1 MGLTG
6 NSQDPRPDRPLLQ
19 SAGGHV
25 GAMLSSGAPDA
36 QILKFLNDSGIP
48 ADSTNVGQALKFRH
62 TKDFQNWQKA
72 NPGKPY
78 PIGPEFYTRQ
88 VPMSQARQNLNAA
101 SQSGP
106 GGALQTGVLAGADA
120 LTGGRLDNMVPTR
133 RWRKWA
139 STQCVRLTRS
149 HPSQETQLDN

>member
-6 NSQDPRPDRPLLQ
+6 NSQTRAQIDPLLQ

-25 GAMLSSGAPDA
+25 GAMLSSVLPDA
-36 QILKFLNDSGIP
+36 ADPQVPERQRHPRRQHQRRSG
-48 ADSTNVGQALKFRH
+48 AQFRH

-120 LTGGRLDNMVPTR
+120 LTGGRLDNMAPTL

-139 STQCVRLTRS
+139 LTQCVRRTRL
-149 HPSQETQLDN
+149 HPSQEMQRAN